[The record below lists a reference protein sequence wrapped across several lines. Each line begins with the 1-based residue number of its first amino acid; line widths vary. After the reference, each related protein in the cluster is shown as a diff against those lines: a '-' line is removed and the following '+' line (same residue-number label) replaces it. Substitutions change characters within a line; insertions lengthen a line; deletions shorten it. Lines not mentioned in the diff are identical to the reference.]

1 VINALDGA
9 ITIDKEIDPLKK
21 NSKSPMKKEQ
31 TAKRIAKARRP
42 VQREPKEVLAELV
55 EKRRGK
61 LELKATSASQGDAG
75 PRPEL
80 SPNLDRLTVGV
91 DLGDRWSHYCI
102 LGLQGETLSE
112 GQLQTKQAEVAEF
125 FQSVTPARVVIE
137 VGTHS
142 AWVQEIIAGEGHEV
156 LVANPR
162 LMEGSKRRKR
172 KNDRIDANKLARL
185 GRVDP
190 QSLHPIRHR
199 SREVRQDLV
208 LLRAREALVAARTE
222 LINTTRGLVK
232 SLGARLPQC
241 SSRSFGQQAGD
252 AIPAEVR
259 EALLP
264 LVQLADGL
272 SACIR
277 VYDRKVEELAS
288 EKYGHTKLL
297 RQVKG
302 VGPITALAYGLTL
315 ENPERFPKSRDVGP
329 YLGLV
334 SRQEDSGESQ
344 PQLGI
349 SKAGDRMLRTLLVGS
364 AQYILGPFGPD
375 TDLRRFGL
383 RLCEHGGKN
392 AKKRAAVA
400 VARKLA
406 VLLHRLWVSGEVY
419 EPLGYTSWG
428 GIVKQAAA

>member
-1 VINALDGA
+1 MKKHNNSR
-9 ITIDKEIDPLKK
+9 K
-21 NSKSPMKKEQ
+21 NSELTSKRAKS
-31 TAKRIAKARRP
+31 RGP
-42 VQREPKEVLAELV
+42 VQRDTKEVLAELV
-55 EKRRGK
+55 GK
-61 LELKATSASQGDAG
+61 LKEKLDPKKVAATSAGEKH
-75 PRPEL
+75 PRGEL
-80 SPNLDRLTVGV
+80 RPNLDRLTVGV
-91 DLGDRWSHYCI
+91 DLGDQWSQYCI
-102 LGLQGETLSE
+102 LGLEGETLAE
-112 GQLQTKQAEVAEF
+112 GQLRTTQDDIAEF
-125 FQSVTPARVVIE
+125 FQALNATRVVFE

-142 AWVQEIIAGEGHEV
+142 PWVQEVICGCGHEV

-190 QSLHPIRHR
+190 QSLHPMQHR

-208 LLRAREALVAARTE
+208 VLRARDALVAARTE
-222 LINTTRGLVK
+222 LINATRGLVK
-232 SLGARLPQC
+232 SMGTRLPKC
-241 SSRSFGQQAGD
+241 SSPSFAQKVEETV
-252 AIPAEVR
+252 PVEMR

-264 LVQLADGL
+264 LVRLTAAL
-272 SACIR
+272 SDSIQG
-277 VYDRKVEELAS
+277 YDEKIEKLGR
-288 EKYGHTKLL
+288 EKYGHTALL

-302 VGPITALAYGLTL
+302 VGPITALAYVLTL
-315 ENPERFPKSRDVGP
+315 EKPDRFAKSRDVGP

-334 SRQEDSGESQ
+334 PKQEDSGESQ

-349 SKAGDRMLRTLLVGS
+349 SKTGDTMLRKLLVGS

-375 TDLRRFGL
+375 TDLRRYGL
-383 RLCEHGGKN
+383 RLCERGGKN

-419 EPLGYTSWG
+419 EPLRQGRSATMTSM
-428 GIVKQAAA
+428 AA